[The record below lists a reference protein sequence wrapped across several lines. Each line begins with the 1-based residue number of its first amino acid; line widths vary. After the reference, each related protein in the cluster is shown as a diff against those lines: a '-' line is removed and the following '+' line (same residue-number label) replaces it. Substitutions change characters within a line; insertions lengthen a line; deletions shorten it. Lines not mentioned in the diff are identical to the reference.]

1 MKIAFL
7 LLIPLLAASA
17 SAAADGIRIE
27 KAASHSMVPGAKVG
41 DGYLTIINDSA
52 EPDRLMSASSPRAA
66 TVQLHRMDMANGVM
80 TMRGVT
86 GGLPI
91 PPHTTLKL
99 APDYHLMFNGVTE
112 PFRQGEQ
119 VPAILTFERAGD
131 VPVSFTVG
139 RIAGPLDDAQQ
150 SANTMPTASMD
161 GGSKHENAMGMKPT
175 DMESMDMGAM
185 DMSAMSHQHQP
196 EEDAAA
202 AIPRVLKTM
211 FETPDKPL
219 DVGPVVSDEGWAVAG
234 WRQAGKGGR
243 ILLQHASHGWQ
254 VHALGGDSFK
264 TAPGLKEAG
273 VPAAAAQNLADGLI
287 GPEAALDADAAKLLA
302 SFEGVVLL
310 NKGAADSSPPAHEGH

>member
-27 KAASHSMVPGAKVG
+27 RAASHSMVPGAKVG

-52 EPDRLMSASSPRAA
+52 EPDRLVSASSPRAA

-99 APDYHLMFNGVTE
+99 APNYHLMFNGVTE
-112 PFRQGEQ
+112 PFRQGEK

-131 VPVSFTVG
+131 VTVSFTVG
-139 RIAGPLDDAQQ
+139 RIAGPLDDPEQP
-150 SANTMPTASMD
+150 ANTMPKASMD
-161 GGSKHENAMGMKPT
+161 GGSTHDSA
-175 DMESMDMGAM
+175 MDMGAM
-185 DMSAMSHQHQP
+185 EMSAMSHQHQP
-196 EEDAAA
+196 EEAPAA

-211 FETPDKPL
+211 FETSDKPL
-219 DVGPVVSDEGWAVAG
+219 EVGPVVSDNGWAVAG
-234 WRQAGKGGR
+234 WRQAGRGGR
-243 ILLQHASHGWQ
+243 VLLQHAGHGWQ
-254 VHALGGDSFK
+254 VHALGGNSLK
-264 TAPGLKEAG
+264 TAPGLTAAG
-273 VPAAAAQNLADGLI
+273 VPAAAAQNLAEGLV
-287 GPEAALDADAAKLLA
+287 GPEAALDAGAAKLLA
-302 SFEGVVLL
+302 GFEGTVVL
-310 NKGAADSSPPAHEGH
+310 KGDAADSGPPAHEGH